1 MYILDLSDAL
11 RSPEGHIINRM
22 LGSPK
27 DLVYLTLKKGD
38 VIQAK
43 QVIKM
48 YKVEGKSIFVLVS
61 GSFFKKFSCWYGN
74 VE

>member
-1 MYILDLSDAL
+1 
-11 RSPEGHIINRM
+11 M

-48 YKVEGKSIFVLVS
+48 YKVEGKSVFVLVVFCVKS
-61 GSFFKKFSCWYGN
+61 AVGTES
-74 VE
+74 